1 MSDMVVEKIK
11 GLVRAVSGVYEG
23 PDGYLNYD
31 LYVDDA
37 TVGSR
42 TLKEIVE
49 AEGYAEDA
57 FYHALAD
64 YHTDVSDEATDY
76 IKGEL
81 VKLGYGIDEEEADD
95 IDLNDVLREVVEF
108 NFPYADFLKQRLLVN
123 VVVDSGDANYD
134 YSINRLY
141 EMSFED
147 PEIRESGL
155 VWLAAKQG
163 YDLEDVRLA
172 VHENKTSST
181 FLRTLDKELANTTS
195 GMNALTFLLEMTLG
209 EVIDVLALGK
219 KIQVVPGTRTGLVDF
234 WNGAGGTLGIEL
246 ERGFVLEASE
256 FALHI
261 DGQRGYGVE
270 SIYGA
275 TRSTWSSQYQI
286 V

>member
-1 MSDMVVEKIK
+1 MSDMAIEKVKSLLSVVP
-11 GLVRAVSGVYEG
+11 GVIVES
-23 PDGYLNYD
+23 DGSLRYD
-31 LYVDDA
+31 LYVDDS
-37 TVGSR
+37 TLGSR
-42 TLKEIVE
+42 ALKAIVE
-49 AEGYAEDA
+49 TEGFAEDT
-57 FYHALAD
+57 FYNELSE
-64 YHTDVSDEATDY
+64 YHTSVEDDATDY
-76 IKGEL
+76 LMDKIGYSVDEAEEDGIDLWDTIREL
-81 VKLGYGIDEEEADD
+81 VDFY
-95 IDLNDVLREVVEF
+95 
-108 NFPYADFLKQRLLVN
+108 FPYEDFLKQRLLVN

-134 YSINRLY
+134 YSINKLY
-141 EMSFED
+141 EMDFED
-147 PEIRESGL
+147 PEVRESGL

-172 VHENKTSST
+172 LHENKTSSK
-181 FLRTLDKELANTTS
+181 FLKTLDDELANTTS
-195 GMNALTFLLEMTLG
+195 GMNAVTFLLDMTLG

-219 KIQVVPGTRTGLVDF
+219 SIQVVPGTRTGLVDF

-246 ERGFVLEASE
+246 ERGFVLEANE